1 MPDLDLIEHYDYP
14 LPDSAIALHPAVPR
28 SSSRLLVV
36 DPAQSLL
43 LDSRMLAFPAQLRA
57 GDLLVFNET
66 RVIPSRLRLRRQTG
80 AQLETLVIG
89 FGSEGCWDPSAGEA
103 LCLLRGS
110 SSVRL
115 GEVLLLDDDSTAT
128 LVARAE
134 HGAVSLRFE
143 RPALSLFCEIGMP
156 PLPPYI
162 RAGRRAGGERETND
176 DDRADYQTTFAA
188 DDGAVAAPTAGLHFD
203 ASLLTA
209 LADKGVGRA
218 AVRLHVGIGTFRPVA
233 SERLSAHTMHAE
245 RYELPEET
253 VSAIA
258 RTRANG
264 GRVVAVG
271 TTVVRTLESHFG
283 PSRGPLRGSTEILI
297 LPGYR
302 FAAVDALLTNF
313 HQPRSTLLAL
323 VSAFAGFELM
333 RRAYDLALASD
344 YRFLSYGDA
353 MFIANRAEPS

>member
-1 MPDLDLIEHYDYP
+1 MPDLDLIEHYDYA

-28 SSSRLLVV
+28 SSSRMLVV
-36 DPAQSLL
+36 DPAQGAII
-43 LDSRMLAFPAQLRA
+43 DSKMLAFPGQLRA

-80 AQLETLVIG
+80 AQLESLVIG
-89 FGSEGCWDPSAGEA
+89 FGSEGCWDAGA
-103 LCLLRGS
+103 GDPLCLLRGAA
-110 SSVRL
+110 SVRP
-115 GEVLLLDDDSTAT
+115 GEALLLDDGSTAT

-134 HGAVSLRFE
+134 HGAVLLRFE
-143 RPALSLFCEIGMP
+143 RPVFELFAEVGLP

-162 RAGRRAGGERETND
+162 RAGRRAGGQRETND
-176 DDRADYQTTFAA
+176 DDRANYQTTFAA

-203 ASLLTA
+203 DALLASLSER
-209 LADKGVGRA
+209 GVRRA
-218 AVRLHVGIGTFRPVA
+218 AVRLHVGIGTFRPVE

-258 RTRANG
+258 QTREAG

-297 LPGYR
+297 RPGYR
-302 FAAVDALLTNF
+302 FGAVDALLTNF

-323 VSAFAGFELM
+323 VSAFAGYDII
-333 RRAYDLALASD
+333 RRGYETALAHD

-353 MFIANRAEPS
+353 MFIANRAEPA

>member
-1 MPDLDLIEHYDYP
+1 MPDLDLIEHYDYA

-28 SSSRLLVV
+28 SSSRMLVV
-36 DPAQSLL
+36 DPAQGMVV
-43 LDSRMLAFPAQLRA
+43 DRKMVAFPDQLRA

-89 FGSEGCWDPSAGEA
+89 FGSEGCWDATAGDP
-103 LCLLRGS
+103 LCLLRGAN
-110 SSVRL
+110 SVRP
-115 GEVLLLDDDSTAT
+115 GEALLLDDGSTAT

-143 RPALSLFCEIGMP
+143 RPAFDLFSELGLP

-162 RAGRRAGGERETND
+162 RAGRRAGGQRETNE
-176 DDRADYQTTFAA
+176 DDRASYQTTFAA

-203 ASLLTA
+203 ASLLA
-209 LADKGVGRA
+209 AVAERGVRRA
-218 AVRLHVGIGTFRPVA
+218 VVRLHVGIGTFRPVE

-245 RYELPEET
+245 RYDLPEET
-253 VSAIA
+253 VAAIA
-258 RTRANG
+258 DARAAG

-283 PSRGPLRGSTEILI
+283 PSRGPLRGSTDILI
-297 LPGYR
+297 RPGYK

-323 VSAFAGFELM
+323 VSAFAGYDLV
-333 RRAYDLALASD
+333 RRGYALALASD

-353 MFIANRAEPS
+353 MFIANRAEPA